1 MKLRSRIAPTFIQIL
16 MEKWTQIRAN
26 MSSDSDSEGEDPND
40 VIRALA
46 EESQAGREEK
56 RRHAEAM
63 QRILDDR

>member
-1 MKLRSRIAPTFIQIL
+1 
-16 MEKWTQIRAN
+16 